1 MPSHGLAD
9 QQDLL
14 LWANSVAAR
23 TEFPRLIR
31 RLILESGAVTP
42 GAVKRVD
49 VPAGEGVSSGGWD
62 GVAIAS
68 QDTPY
73 IPSRMSVWE
82 MSVREDVNVKAD
94 SDYDKRTSLSD
105 GTPTSECT
113 YVSASLRRWTK
124 RGDWAE
130 TRTQEGRWK
139 EVRAYGV
146 DDIEAW
152 LEISPATH
160 LWISEQIGL
169 NPHGRRSA
177 ISWWTAW
184 SSATVPVTP
193 HQLVLAGRNQQANDL
208 TNIASGSPRVVTIG
222 GASQQ
227 ECLAFIAAAA
237 RDAESENKNN
247 SIGRAIFVDDLGAWR
262 SLLAST
268 KPLFLVPLGESLIA
282 DIDHTNPRHHIVVP
296 VPLGGDPDITL
307 PSVDTTIAAETLRE
321 TGLDEQRSLAVAQLA
336 RRSLLS
342 ARRSLASKPEMHR
355 PPWAKSPA
363 DQISRGLL
371 LAGSWLGNRS
381 ADQEIVSALTGH
393 KHEQLQDR
401 FNAEASGDDP
411 FIAKVGAG
419 WFLVS
424 PFDAWLLIGSQI
436 SEGDLRTFEQVTE
449 KVLTETDP
457 ALDRPSA
464 ERWTASLTGHVTQ
477 HSAVLR
483 SGIASSLAYL
493 GSLGGKINL
502 PGGATGE
509 TWATH
514 LVRRILKKANEDASC
529 KIWASLHEN
538 LTDLAESA
546 PDSFL
551 EMTAAGLQGD
561 NPPLSG
567 IFQDAEGESH
577 FFSAASPHTG
587 LLWALESLTWS
598 PDYFGSAVLNL
609 ARLTEVDPGG
619 RLHNRPL
626 RSLASVF
633 HPLIPGKSVDE
644 IRRLKVLD
652 RLRKRYPSVS
662 WDLMR
667 EILPGPS
674 KSFHVP
680 PRKPKLRDWEPKYDP
695 ALLDAYRS
703 FIEAVVKR
711 MLEDVG
717 SDNSKW
723 TNLFNDYPSLPP
735 EQRSTIQNSLQE
747 RIGSGALEEAG
758 RTSLWEEIRSLI
770 ARHRHYSDTDWAL
783 PEDELMK
790 LEEILHRLATDRQID
805 RHVWLFTNGLPDLG
819 NAARLE
825 NYEEYE
831 KCLLSFRK
839 EAIAELDTLGG
850 LTLIQELSDAAESAW
865 SVGWSLASAT
875 LGKYDSDILPSL
887 LSVDA
892 KPKAQGHGFFARRFQ
907 QEGWPWLE
915 DLIARTEL
923 NAPQKGVLLQLS
935 RSHPR
940 SWELAEASGEE
951 VFTEYWKAFQI
962 NGLGPDFEHL
972 QEAARNLLKV
982 GRFAAALDL
991 TALYL
996 KNLQAEQG
1004 IAEIII
1010 EGLGSM
1016 LSGTSDP
1023 EVSIISSYEIENLL
1037 GYLEGCIPAV
1047 DAATVIRL
1055 EWSFLPAFT
1064 PSLNDS
1070 RKVMLLHKTLSEDPH
1085 FFVRMVEFAHSPAS
1099 SEEVPA
1105 HTDEQ
1110 ARIAVNA
1117 YRLLNEWVT
1126 PPGVD
1131 PSGQIDVGSLER
1143 WISAAREGLETAGRL
1158 EVGVGY
1164 LGRVLSHLSEGPD
1177 GVWPHEDVR
1186 DVVEEHLDTAT
1197 SAGLAAGFLGQRG
1210 LVSRSLD
1217 EGGKQERDLASKY
1230 REYANQLADEWPK
1243 LSACLRSLS
1252 EQFDYFARK
1261 EDEEAEHHKR
1271 GFEK

>member
-1 MPSHGLAD
+1 M
-9 QQDLL
+9 
-14 LWANSVAAR
+14 
-23 TEFPRLIR
+23 
-31 RLILESGAVTP
+31 
-42 GAVKRVD
+42 
-49 VPAGEGVSSGGWD
+49 PAGEGVSSGGWD

-68 QDTPY
+68 HDTPY
-73 IPSRMSVWE
+73 IPSGMSVWE

-94 SDYDKRTSLSD
+94 SDYEKRTSLSD

-124 RGDWAE
+124 RGEWAE
-130 TRTQEGRWK
+130 THTQEGRWK

-160 LWISEQIGL
+160 LWISEQLGL

-177 ISWWTAW
+177 ISWWAAW
-184 SSATVPVTP
+184 SSVTVPVTP
-193 HQLVLAGRNQQANDL
+193 HQLVLAGRDQQANDL
-208 TNIASGSPRVVTIG
+208 TNLASGNPQVVTIG
-222 GASQQ
+222 GASLQ
-227 ECLAFIAAAA
+227 ECLAFIAATA
-237 RDAESENKNN
+237 RDAESKNSN
-247 SIGRAIFVDDLGAWR
+247 NPIARAIFVDDLGAWR

-268 KPLFLVPLGESLIA
+268 KPLFLVPQGESLIA
-282 DIDHTNPRHHIVVP
+282 DINHSDPHHHIVVP

-307 PSVDTTIAAETLRE
+307 PSVDTSIAAEALRE
-321 TGLDEQRSLAVAQLA
+321 TGLDEQRSLTVAQLA

-342 ARRSLASKPEMHR
+342 ARRSLASKPEMLR

-363 DQISRGLL
+363 DQVSRGLL
-371 LAGSWLGNRS
+371 LAGSWVGTQS
-381 ADQEIVSALTGH
+381 ADQEIVSALTAQRY
-393 KHEQLQDR
+393 EQLQDR
-401 FNAEASGDDP
+401 FNEEASGDDP
-411 FIAKVGAG
+411 FIAKVGAS

-436 SEGDLRTFEQVTE
+436 NESDLRKFEEVTE

-464 ERWTASLTGHVTQ
+464 ERWTASLTGHVPQ

-514 LVRRILKKANEDASC
+514 LVRRILNKANEDTEC

-538 LTDLAESA
+538 LTDLAEGA

-561 NPPLSG
+561 NPPLSR

-609 ARLTEVDPGG
+609 ARLVEVDPGG

-626 RSLASVF
+626 RSLTSVF

-644 IRRLKVLD
+644 TRRLKVLD
-652 RLRKRYPSVS
+652 RLRKKYPSVS

-674 KSFHVP
+674 KSFRLP
-680 PRKPKLRDWEPKYDP
+680 PRKPELRDWEPKYDT

-703 FIEAVVKR
+703 FIEAIVER

-717 SDNSKW
+717 SDNSRW
-723 TNLFNDYPSLPP
+723 TNLFSEYPSLPP
-735 EQRSTIQNSLQE
+735 EQRSAIRDSLQE
-747 RIGSGALEEAG
+747 RIRSGALEGAG
-758 RTSLWEEIRSLI
+758 KTPLWEEIRSLI

-783 PEDELMK
+783 QEDELIK
-790 LEEILHRLATDRQID
+790 LEEILQALATDRQID

-831 KCLLSFRK
+831 KCLMGFRK

-850 LTLIQELSDAAESAW
+850 LSLVQELSDAAESAW

-875 LGKYDSDILPSL
+875 LGKYDSEVLPSL
-887 LSVDA
+887 LSSDE
-892 KPKAQGHGFFARRFQ
+892 KTKRQGHGFFARRFQ

-923 NAPQKGVLLQLS
+923 DAKQKGVLLQLS

-940 SWELAEASGEE
+940 SWEVAEASGEG
-951 VFTEYWKAFQI
+951 VFDEYWKAFQI
-962 NGLGPDFEHL
+962 NGLGHEFEHI
-972 QEAARNLLKV
+972 QEAACNLLKV

-991 TALYL
+991 IALYL
-996 KNLQAEQG
+996 KNQQVEQG
-1004 IAEIII
+1004 IAEVII
-1010 EGLGSM
+1010 EGLDLM
-1016 LSGTSDP
+1016 LSGAPDP
-1023 EVSIISSYEIENLL
+1023 EIRIISSYEIENLL
-1037 GYLEGCIPAV
+1037 DYLERCVPDV
-1047 DAATVIRL
+1047 DVATVIRL
-1055 EWSFLPAFT
+1055 EWALLPAFT

-1070 RKVMLLHKTLSEDPH
+1070 RKATLLHKTLSEDPQ

-1099 SEEVPA
+1099 SEEVPS

-1110 ARIAVNA
+1110 VRIAVNA

-1131 PSGQIDVGSLER
+1131 PSGQIDANLLEH

-1158 EVGVGY
+1158 KVGAGY
-1164 LGRVLSHLSEGPD
+1164 IGRVLSHLPEGPD

-1186 DVVEEHLDTAT
+1186 DVIEEHLDAAT
-1197 SAGLAAGFLGQRG
+1197 SAGLTAGFLGQRG
-1210 LVSRSLD
+1210 VVSRSLD
-1217 EGGKQERDLASKY
+1217 EGGKQERELASKY
-1230 REYANQLADEWPK
+1230 RTFANQLVDEWPK
-1243 LSACLRSLS
+1243 LAASLRSLS
-1252 EQFDYFARK
+1252 EQLDYFARK